1 MNLHAL
7 TGDMRFNTD
16 KQTLEIYDGNSWVV
30 CDRAG
35 RTSFDEETPVRN
47 VDAWIDEK
55 VKEKAL
61 DELFG
66 VN

>member
-7 TGDMRFNTD
+7 TGDMRYNPDT
-16 KQTLEIYDGNSWVV
+16 QTLEIYDGNSWVV

-55 VKEKAL
+55 VKVKAL
-61 DELFG
+61 NELFG
-66 VN
+66 VK